1 MSIVKFQNYSAIK
14 NEQHTPR
21 AVAGTDMKNGYAVVI
36 KYVDG
41 KETAT
46 VPTAEE
52 AKGDIYFVWNTITT
66 PELDNYD
73 DFVIKKGKP
82 VRAFNFANSVREIVE
97 ISGDLVTG
105 TLIAIGDSLVANTTG
120 GYVKATDVSGYKV
133 SLKIIDTNTVG
144 GSGFDCVIETRE
156 PSTGTTSSG
165 SN

>member
-21 AVAGTDMKNGYAVVI
+21 AIAGSDLKNGYAVVI

-46 VPTAEE
+46 VPTATE
-52 AKGDIYFVWNTITT
+52 AKEENIWFVHNVITT

-73 DFVIKKGKP
+73 DFVIKAGKP
-82 VRAFNFANSVREIVE
+82 VRAFSFTNAVREIVE

-105 TLIAIGDSLVANTTG
+105 SVTVGDTLVANTSG
-120 GYVKATDVSGYKV
+120 HYVKTSTPGDYKV
-133 SLKIIDTNTVG
+133 VLKVIDFNTVG
-144 GSGFDCVIETRE
+144 GKGYDCVVTI
-156 PSTGTTSSG
+156 
-165 SN
+165 N